1 MGIEK
6 GDYGFK
12 SLSRQEAWN
21 KRKKDKM
28 KKNFNPDF
36 IETENGLKGI
46 AMRIEEIQKELKEIL
61 RLPKTEENKKKLSD
75 KTLEGMQLIELK
87 RRLKKGEIIL

>member
-1 MGIEK
+1 M
-6 GDYGFK
+6 
-12 SLSRQEAWN
+12 
-21 KRKKDKM
+21 KR
-28 KKNFNPDF
+28 NFNTDF

-46 AMRIEEIQKELKEIL
+46 TMRIEEIQMELKEIL

-87 RRLKKGEIIL
+87 RRLKKGETIL